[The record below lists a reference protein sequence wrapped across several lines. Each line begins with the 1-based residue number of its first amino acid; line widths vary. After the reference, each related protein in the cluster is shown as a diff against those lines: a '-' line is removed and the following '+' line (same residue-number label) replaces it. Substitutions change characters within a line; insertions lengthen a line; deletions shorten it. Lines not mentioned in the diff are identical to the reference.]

1 VAYKDREKMLEQME
15 KARSMNPAIIRCRG
29 RPKKPKSLWDG
40 PGKRPPGR
48 PRKPRPEPTE
58 EEIEA
63 DIMTKLKVEHKDV
76 CELAQLQIGDEEIS
90 IFIQQPLDY
99 VKDLYRVVI
108 DRNKLIGKIR
118 LLQAQYKKAHEGNS
132 NMLMWL
138 GKHCLG
144 QKDGITAS
152 SFEPEFRT
160 LTRALE
166 RLEDG
171 TSQLLIDTTK
181 DAIIT
186 TATTHK

>member
-1 VAYKDREKMLEQME
+1 MAYKDREKMLECMA
-15 KARSMNPAIIRCRG
+15 KAREHNPAVIRCRG

-48 PRKPRPEPTE
+48 PKKPRPEPTE

-63 DIMTKLKVEHKDV
+63 DLMVKLKVEHNDV
-76 CELAQLQIGDEEIS
+76 TELAQLQIGDEEIS

-99 VKDLYRVVI
+99 VQDLYRVVI

-118 LLQAQYKKAHEGNS
+118 LLQAQHKSAREGNS

-144 QKDGITAS
+144 QKDGVTAS

-181 DAIIT
+181 DAIVT
-186 TATTHK
+186 TATTRK

>member
-1 VAYKDREKMLEQME
+1 MAYKDREKMLAQMA
-15 KARSMNPAIIRCRG
+15 KAREHNPAVIRCRG

-48 PRKPRPEPTE
+48 PKKPRPEPTE

-63 DIMTKLKVEHKDV
+63 DLMTKLKVEQNDV
-76 CELAQLQIGDEEIS
+76 TELAQLQIGDEEIS

-99 VKDLYRVVI
+99 VQDLYRVVI

-118 LLQAQYKKAHEGNS
+118 ILQAQHKSAREGNS

-144 QKDGITAS
+144 QKDGVTAS

-171 TSQLLIDTTK
+171 TSQLLIDTTR
-181 DAIIT
+181 DAIVT
-186 TATTHK
+186 TATARK